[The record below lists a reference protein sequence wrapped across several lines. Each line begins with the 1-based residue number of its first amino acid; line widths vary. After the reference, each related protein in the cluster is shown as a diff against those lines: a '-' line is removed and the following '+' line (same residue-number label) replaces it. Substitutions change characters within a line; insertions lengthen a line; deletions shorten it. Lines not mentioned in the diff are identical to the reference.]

1 MVFIFYRDLKMDK
14 TEELKKLIEE
24 NPIMAASIHRPP
36 ECVIETLFNEA
47 KRLEAEI
54 SYHEQMVHKL
64 SAAYQAHV
72 NYMLSFGAGNLSQE
86 GSDNMFERPQA
97 QA

>member
-1 MVFIFYRDLKMDK
+1 MVFIFCKDFTMEKIN
-14 TEELKKLIEE
+14 ELKKLIEE
-24 NPIMAASIHRPP
+24 NPIMAASINKPP

-72 NYMLSFGAGNLSQE
+72 NYMLSFGAGNLSHSS
-86 GSDNMFERPQA
+86 SDDIGTRPQA
-97 QA
+97 

>member
-1 MVFIFYRDLKMDK
+1 MVFIFYRVLRMDK
-14 TEELKKLIEE
+14 TEELKKLIDE
-24 NPIMAASIHRPP
+24 NPIMDASIHKPP
-36 ECVIETLFNEA
+36 DCVIETLFNEA

-72 NYMLSFGAGNLSQE
+72 NYMLSFGAGNLSHSS
-86 GSDNMFERPQA
+86 SDNIGTRPQA

>member
-1 MVFIFYRDLKMDK
+1 MVFIFCKDFTMEKIN
-14 TEELKKLIEE
+14 ELKKLIEE
-24 NPIMAASIHRPP
+24 NPIMDVSINKPP

-72 NYMLSFGAGNLSQE
+72 NYMLSLGAGNFSHSS
-86 GSDNMFERPQA
+86 SDDIGTRPQA
-97 QA
+97 

>member
-1 MVFIFYRDLKMDK
+1 MVFIFYRVLKMDK
-14 TEELKKLIEE
+14 IEELKKLIDE
-24 NPIMAASIHRPP
+24 NPIMDASIHKPP

-72 NYMLSFGAGNLSQE
+72 NYMLSFGAGEFITRS
-86 GSDNMFERPQA
+86 SDDIWTRPQA
-97 QA
+97 